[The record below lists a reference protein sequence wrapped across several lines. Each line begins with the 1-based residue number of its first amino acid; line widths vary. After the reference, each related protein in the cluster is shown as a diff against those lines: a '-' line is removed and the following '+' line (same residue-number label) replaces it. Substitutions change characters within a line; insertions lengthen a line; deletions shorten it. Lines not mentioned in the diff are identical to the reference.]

1 MLTALALLWLLA
13 GAVLLFGVSRIP
25 WGRED

>member
-13 GAVLLFGVSRIP
+13 GAVLLIGVSRIP
-25 WGRED
+25 WGKED